1 MFNVGIIGNGF
12 VGSAMAAG
20 FALHAKVRV
29 YDADQSKAVDSFE
42 DVVNKSEYIFL
53 CLPTPMNKSD
63 NSKIDLSII
72 DSVLSD
78 IDKLKPAGDKIIVIK
93 STVVPGTTDKFA
105 AKYPNLSIA
114 FNPEFLTERTANL
127 DFINAARIV
136 LGGEQKLVDS
146 LERLYRARFPY
157 TKIIKTDSKS
167 AEFIKYFAN
176 CFFATKVS
184 FMNEML
190 QASEKFGCNWND
202 VMNGVMS
209 DGRIGNSHT
218 DVPGHDG
225 SRGFGGKC
233 FPKDINAFIN
243 FFKDIGVQPTILEA
257 AWQKNLEVR
266 ENHDWNQ
273 IPGAVSE
280 GKSNTTNGKERLL
293 ILVKSHDTKK
303 VDHLGS
309 GNLYN
314 DLENISRSYSN
325 SFENVDTYYVKCNP
339 DLDCDIKISGQDIWV
354 KGDENYL
361 NGALRFKLLQSLKLF
376 FKTDAI
382 DKSYTHVF
390 CTNLTTFVNIPE
402 LYKKAKEIKQTLSP
416 WANIGL
422 AQKGTWGLKNNI
434 RFPSGAGVLFSAQT
448 VNLFLSI
455 SDVIDM
461 SQAPIPDDIFWGWL
475 CKMTGIELK
484 QLKRFD
490 ICNGEYADGQRAL
503 PAVIK
508 NFDSSYTHYR
518 VKVKK
523 NREHEISVHAYL
535 KEALGI

>member
-29 YDADQSKAVDSFE
+29 YDTDKSKTIDSFE
-42 DVVNKSEYIFL
+42 DVINNSEYVFL
-53 CLPTPMNKSD
+53 CLPTPMNKD
-63 NSKIDLSII
+63 NNSKIDLSIV
-72 DSVLSD
+72 DSALSD
-78 IDKLKPAGDKIIVIK
+78 IAELNPSDDKIIIIK

-105 AKYPNLSIA
+105 KKYPNLNIA
-114 FNPEFLTERTANL
+114 FNPEFLTERSANL
-127 DFINAARIV
+127 DFINASRIV
-136 LGGEQKLVDS
+136 LGGSQKTVDS
-146 LERLYRARFPY
+146 LEQLYRARFPY
-157 TKIIKTDSKS
+157 TKIIKTDPRS

-209 DGRIGNSHT
+209 DGRIGNSHI

-266 ENHDWNQ
+266 KNHDWNQ

-280 GKSNTTNGKERLL
+280 GKSNTNSGKEKLL

-303 VDHLGS
+303 VDHLGTE
-309 GNLYN
+309 NLYN
-314 DLENISRSYSN
+314 DLEMISRSYSN
-325 SFENVDTYYVKCNP
+325 SFENVDTYYVKCDPN
-339 DLDCDIKISGQDIWV
+339 LDCEIKISGQDIWV
-354 KGDENYL
+354 KGEENYTE
-361 NGALRFKLLQSLKLF
+361 ALRFKLLQSLKLF
-376 FKTDAI
+376 FKTDAF
-382 DKSYTHVF
+382 DRSYTHVF
-390 CTNLTTFVNIPE
+390 CTNVTTFVNIPQ

-416 WANIGL
+416 WAHIGL
-422 AQKGTWGLKNNI
+422 AKKGDWGLKNNLL
-434 RFPSGAGVLFSAQT
+434 FPSGAGVLFSAQT
-448 VNLFLSI
+448 VNIFLSI
-455 SDVIDM
+455 SDAIDM
-461 SQAPIPDDIFWGWL
+461 SQAPIVDDIFWGWL

-490 ICNGEYADGQRAL
+490 ICDGEYADGHKAL
-503 PAVIK
+503 SAVIK
-508 NFDSSYTHYR
+508 NFDSSYTHSR
-518 VKVKK
+518 VKVKS
-523 NREHEISVHAYL
+523 NREYEKVIHWYL
-535 KEALGI
+535 KSFLEL